1 MRLVEIDCLC
11 GAQIARGG
19 KTAGG
24 RLEELG
30 FESVPPEL
38 DLVEINDQITH
49 QVSLEESDTYNAQ
62 IALDLF
68 KPDDNY
74 QEEEKK
80 YEVGTPCA
88 FPACNH
94 RTLPC
99 FVHCTAWLCHV
110 ALLFLVVEETYWLH
124 RCACKIG

>member
-1 MRLVEIDCLC
+1 MPDCCTLHLVEISCSC

-19 KTAGG
+19 RTAGG

-30 FESVPPEL
+30 FDSVPPEL
-38 DLVEINDQITH
+38 DLVQTDDQITH
-49 QVSLEESDTYNAQ
+49 QVSLEDSDTYNAQ

-80 YEVGTPCA
+80 YEVGASLGFCA
-88 FPACNH
+88 FSH

-99 FVHCTAWLCHV
+99 FIHCTS
-110 ALLFLVVEETYWLH
+110 
-124 RCACKIG
+124 

>member
-1 MRLVEIDCLC
+1 MFVNRTHNSYSYNYKFNNPFFYHATLLHLALVEVSCPC

-19 KTAGG
+19 KTKGG

-38 DLVEINDQITH
+38 DLVETNDQITH

-80 YEVGTPCA
+80 YEVGVPSD
-88 FPACNH
+88 FSACN
-94 RTLPC
+94 
-99 FVHCTAWLCHV
+99 
-110 ALLFLVVEETYWLH
+110 
-124 RCACKIG
+124 